1 MNDPTA
7 PAAPPVPVLPAVR
20 RQALRHHLV
29 NELRRPVR
37 RSRRTLLLVPAGV
50 LAVALAAGVVAH
62 SLAPVSA
69 PLVVTVAQ
77 GDHGAATLLLQRMA
91 AAATGEPGPSTGEP
105 GPSTGGGEYLYVKSR
120 VAYSEVGD
128 GPARLQP
135 VHEREIWIPLFHRGD
150 GQVRQPF
157 YDVPLLGAIPSTRKL
172 PDMTPN
178 AQVVDLPADPDELLA
193 KLYQRHTGQGN
204 DPDSA
209 VFTAIGDI
217 LRESLVPP
225 QIRAALY
232 RAAAK
237 IPDVEVVRGVT
248 DAAGR
253 PGIAV
258 AHTDRSWRHEWIFDE
273 RTFDYLGER
282 SYLVQDTVDGPAGTV
297 LGMSAVTQRAVVPD
311 LGARPK
317 R

>member
-7 PAAPPVPVLPAVR
+7 PAAPPVAALPAAR
-20 RQALRHHLV
+20 RHALRHHLV
-29 NELRRPVR
+29 TEIRRPAR
-37 RSRRTLLLVPAGV
+37 RSRRTLVLVPAVV
-50 LAVALAAGVVAH
+50 LAVALTAGVVVQAL
-62 SLAPVSA
+62 SPVSA

-77 GDHGAATLLLQRMA
+77 GDHGGAMLLLQQMA
-91 AAATGEPGPSTGEP
+91 AAAAGEPDLPA
-105 GPSTGGGEYLYVKSR
+105 GGGEYLYVKSQ

-135 VHEREIWIPLFHRGD
+135 VHVREIWIPLLHRGD

-157 YDVPLLGAIPSTRKL
+157 YDLPLLGAIPTTRKL

-178 AQVVDLPADPDELLA
+178 AQIVDLPADPDELLA
-193 KLYQRHTGQGN
+193 KLYRERAGQGN
-204 DPDSA
+204 NPQA
-209 VFTAIGDI
+209 EAFTAIGDV
-217 LRESLVPP
+217 LHESLVPP

-237 IPDVEVVRGVT
+237 IPGVEVVRGVT

-258 AHTDRSWRHEWIFDE
+258 AHTDRNWRHEWIFDE

-282 SYLVQDTVDGPAGTV
+282 SYLVKDTPDGPAGTV
-297 LGMSAVTQRAVVPD
+297 LGTSAVTQRAVVPS

>member
-1 MNDPTA
+1 MNDPTT
-7 PAAPPVPVLPAVR
+7 PAAPPVPVLPAAR

-29 NELRRPVR
+29 NELHRPAR

-62 SLAPVSA
+62 ALAPVSA

-91 AAATGEPGPSTGEP
+91 AAATGEPGPS
-105 GPSTGGGEYLYVKSR
+105 PSGGEYLYVKSR
-120 VAYSEVGD
+120 VAYSDVGD

-157 YDVPLLGAIPSTRKL
+157 YIVPLLGAIPSTRKL

-193 KLYQRHTGQGN
+193 KLYQRHTGQGY

-258 AHTDRSWRHEWIFDE
+258 AHTDQSWRHEWIFDE
-273 RTFDYLGER
+273 RTYDYLGER